1 MHAMISRSLFRSR
14 SRSLSLSLSL
24 SLALSLSPSLAL
36 SLALS
41 FSLTLS
47 LSLYYFRDVTVL
59 TDSTLS
65 TWESNYRLA
74 EVSRAL
80 TDSLHLF

>member
-1 MHAMISRSLFRSR
+1 MSEPEISVSL

-24 SLALSLSPSLAL
+24 SLSSS
-36 SLALS
+36 LS
-41 FSLTLS
+41 FSLSLS
-47 LSLYYFRDVTVL
+47 LSLYYIKDVTLL
-59 TDSTLS
+59 TESTLS
-65 TWESNYRLA
+65 TWENNYRLA